1 MKTIQEQREERRQAK
16 LKHMQR
22 QINAGRLVVRHMTAE
37 ERDSDV
43 VFPRKPESPGSPEPR

>member
-22 QINAGRLVVRHMTAE
+22 QIKSGRLVVRQMTAE
-37 ERDSDV
+37 ERDSDL
-43 VFPRKPESPGSPEPR
+43 VFPRNLEAPEAEGPA

>member
-22 QINAGRLVVRHMTAE
+22 QIKAGRLVVRDMTAA

-43 VFPRKPESPGSPEPR
+43 VFPRRLETPESPAPE

>member
-43 VFPRKPESPGSPEPR
+43 VFPRKAETPGSPEPR